1 MSLKNLS
8 VSSKTHKF
16 IINNLKD
23 KKTFQIYKKFEKNLK
38 IKENFIV
45 AVSGGPDS
53 LALSFLSKVYSIK
66 KSLKVTYF
74 IVDHKLRKNSSKE
87 AKFVKKLL
95 KKLDCNLKILN
106 WIGKKPKNNIQ
117 SIAREKRYALLI
129 NQSKK
134 LKIDNILLGHQKDDL
149 YENFFIRILRGSG
162 LNGIAS
168 FSKSSKEQNINLIR
182 PLLNFSKKDLKYIAK
197 KVFGTFIQDPSNNDE
212 QFKRVKIRHLIK
224 YLQSDGLDLEKF
236 NLTIK
241 NLKLANESI
250 KFFVKRNLDNNSIVN
265 QKNKTILLNNNFFKN
280 PEEVIFR
287 SFTKVIQQVGK
298 KYYPV
303 RGKKIVKIIKE
314 IKNNSLTKT
323 TLGNCLIK
331 RVNKTIIVSKER

>member
-1 MSLKNLS
+1 MSPKNLS

-16 IINNLKD
+16 LLNNLKD

-38 IKENFIV
+38 IKEDFIV

-66 KSLKVTYF
+66 KSIKVNYF

-134 LKIDNILLGHQKDDL
+134 LKINNILLGHQKDDL

-168 FSKSSKEQNINLIR
+168 FGESSKEQNINLIR
-182 PLLNFSKKDLKYIAK
+182 PLLNFSKKDLKDIAK

-241 NLKLANESI
+241 NLKLANDSI
-250 KFFVKRNLDNNSIVN
+250 KFFVKRNLDNNSIVT

>member
-1 MSLKNLS
+1 MSPKNLS

-16 IINNLKD
+16 LLNNLKD

-38 IKENFIV
+38 IKEDFIV

-66 KSLKVTYF
+66 KSIKVNYF

-106 WIGKKPKNNIQ
+106 WIGKKPKTNIQ

-129 NQSKK
+129 NQSRK
-134 LKIDNILLGHQKDDL
+134 LKINNILLGHQKDDL

-168 FSKSSKEQNINLIR
+168 FNISSKEQNINLIR
-182 PLLNFSKKDLKYIAK
+182 PLLNFSKKDLKHIAK
-197 KVFGTFIQDPSNNDE
+197 RVFGTFIQDSSNDDE
-212 QFKRVKIRHLIK
+212 QFKRVRIRYLLK
-224 YLQSDGLDLEKF
+224 YLQSEGLDLEKF
-236 NLTIK
+236 DLTIK
-241 NLKLANESI
+241 NLKFANDSI
-250 KFFVKRNLDNNSIVN
+250 QFFVKRNLDKNSLVN
-265 QKNKTILLNNNFFKN
+265 HKNKTILLNDNFFKN

-287 SFTKVIQQVGK
+287 SFTQVIQQVGK

-303 RGKKIVKIIKE
+303 RGKKIIKIIKE
-314 IKNNSLTKT
+314 IKNNRLIKT
-323 TLGNCLIK
+323 TLGNCLIR
-331 RVNKTIIVSKER
+331 RVNQTIIVSKER